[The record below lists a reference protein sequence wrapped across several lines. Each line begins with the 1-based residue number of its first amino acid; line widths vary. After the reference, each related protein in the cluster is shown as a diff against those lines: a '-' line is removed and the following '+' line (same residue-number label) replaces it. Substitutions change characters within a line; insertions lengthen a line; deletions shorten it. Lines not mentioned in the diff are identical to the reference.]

1 MTSAATL
8 VVQSI
13 SDSFA
18 SLWPALAAE
27 VGLALDVRTTT
38 PSGVD
43 PTNAIVVIAAGG
55 EESALARA
63 SRDLRAAG
71 EATFAAVAADAGHRV
86 AASVIRAGADQF
98 FVLPEDLDL
107 LRSWLKEGAERLLIR
122 EQRRTFV
129 EGERRKYDFREILGG
144 SAALGAALERAARA
158 IPHAGVTVLVT
169 GETGTGK
176 ELVAR
181 AIHYNGPRREGPFID
196 INCAALPEHLLESDL
211 FGHEKGA
218 FTDASSAK
226 PGLFEMAQGGTIF
239 LDEIG
244 HLALPL
250 QGKLL
255 RALQERSI
263 RRVGGVRAIPIDV
276 RVIAA
281 THVHLEQAV
290 KAGQFRE
297 DLYYRLNVL
306 PIALPPLRQ
315 RREDILPLARHFLAR
330 FSVEYGVSHAAFTA
344 RAERALLA
352 RDWPGNVR
360 ELRNLVERTVLLANQ
375 PLIDEADFEF
385 EMQGGG
391 AGAYS
396 GGTSERLA
404 DIVHEAVVRAVEAC
418 GGNKSASARRLGIS
432 RTRLQRLL
440 DRTGEGDEGEEGDD
454 A

>member
-1 MTSAATL
+1 MSDPTL
-8 VVQSI
+8 VVQTI

-18 SLWPALAAE
+18 SLWPTLATE
-27 VGLALDVRTTT
+27 VGLALDVRAAT
-38 PSGVD
+38 PKGVD
-43 PTNAIVVIAAGG
+43 PTGAIALIAAGG
-55 EESALARA
+55 DESQLARA
-63 SRDLRAAG
+63 CRELRADG
-71 EATFAAVAADAGHRV
+71 EVTFAAIAADAGHRLT
-86 AASVIRAGADQF
+86 ASVIHAGADQL

-122 EQRRTFV
+122 EQRRTFA

-218 FTDASSAK
+218 FTDASAAK

-330 FSVEYGVSHAAFTA
+330 FSVEYGVANAAFSA

-360 ELRNLVERTVLLANQ
+360 ELRNLIERTVLLANQ

-385 EMQGGG
+385 ELQGAPADG
-391 AGAYS
+391 AHGAQ
-396 GGTSERLA
+396 SERLS
-404 DIVHEAVVRAVEAC
+404 DIVYDAVVRAVEAC

-440 DRTGEGDEGEEGDD
+440 DRTGNGDDGDEGDD